1 MSLSRTTAIV
11 TLALL
16 FAAFLI
22 CGVLYLSVVPRSFQ
36 DMETSHMT
44 AHINSV
50 QNAFRDRIRQLDNVA
65 ADYASWDLTYQF
77 MQTRDSGYE
86 RSELTDDSL
95 QSLNV
100 YLFLLLDTKG
110 KIALLKVVGERPRT
124 ITSDQLQSIAALA
137 SQVARNNLEGG
148 ITGVIA
154 SGSDPLLV
162 SLRPILDS
170 RNQGPSRGTLV
181 LARRIDDKMLGEISS
196 LTQAPLRIAAL
207 TRTSSVPVNEL
218 NGSNGSSYSMTFE
231 RERTHA
237 LILLRDL
244 NSQPAAALELAMPRD
259 TWLRA
264 AASQKMG
271 IALMLGTAFVFTLI
285 NLLFIR
291 YRVVSRIEMLS
302 RLVADV
308 QSTGDLKR
316 RAIVRGADDIAHL
329 TCSMNE
335 MLSKL
340 QVTQEALIEAR
351 AKLQLEASHD
361 PLTGAFNRRAGM
373 ETLERE
379 LARSRREQRSLSLFV
394 LDLDNFKAINDSFG
408 HAAGD
413 MVLSETKGVL
423 SSCLRPFDTLI
434 RTGGD
439 EFLIV
444 TPGASIH
451 VAVFMGE
458 RILKRL
464 RATAMEWNG
473 TPMKVTATMGVA
485 CSCGELSK
493 DELIALADRALYR
506 GKAKGRD
513 CIECEDF
520 STAGVI
526 RSLQVKGNGLAQR
539 PL

>member
-1 MSLSRTTAIV
+1 MSLSRTTAVV

-16 FAAFLI
+16 SAAFLI
-22 CGVLYLSVVPRSFQ
+22 CGILYLSIVRRSFQ
-36 DMETSHMT
+36 EMETSHMT
-44 AHINSV
+44 THITSV
-50 QNAFRDRIRQLDNVA
+50 ENALRDRMGQLDNVA

-100 YLFLLLDTKG
+100 YLFLLLDTDG
-110 KIALLKVVGERPRT
+110 KIALLKVIGERPRT
-124 ITSDQLQSIAALA
+124 ITSAQLQSIAALA

-170 RNQGPSRGTLV
+170 RNQGPPRGTLV

-207 TRTSSVPVNEL
+207 SQARSVPVNEL

-231 RERTHA
+231 PERTQA

-244 NSQPAAALELAMPRD
+244 NSQPAAALEVAMPRN

-264 AASQKMG
+264 AATQKMA
-271 IALMLGTAFVFTLI
+271 IALMLGTALVFTLI

-291 YRVVSRIEMLS
+291 YRVVSRIEILS
-302 RLVADV
+302 KLAADV

-316 RAIVRGADDIAHL
+316 RAVVRGADEIAHL

-340 QVTQEALIEAR
+340 QVTQEALIETR
-351 AKLQLEASHD
+351 EKLQLEASHD

-373 ETLERE
+373 EILERE
-379 LARSRREQRSLSLFV
+379 LTRSRREHRSVSLYV

-413 MVLSETKGVL
+413 MVLSETKEVL
-423 SSCLRPFDTLI
+423 AHCIRPFDTLI

-439 EFLIV
+439 EFVIV
-444 TPGASIH
+444 TPGASIRD
-451 VAVFMGE
+451 AMFMGE
-458 RILKRL
+458 RILRRL
-464 RATAMEWNG
+464 RATVMDWNG
-473 TPMKVTATMGVA
+473 TPLRITATMGVA

-493 DELIALADRALYR
+493 DDLIALADRALYKA
-506 GKAKGRD
+506 KAKGRD

-520 STAGVI
+520 SAAGVI
-526 RSLQVKGNGLAQR
+526 PSLQVKGSALTER
-539 PL
+539 VL

>member
-1 MSLSRTTAIV
+1 
-11 TLALL
+11 
-16 FAAFLI
+16 
-22 CGVLYLSVVPRSFQ
+22 
-36 DMETSHMT
+36 
-44 AHINSV
+44 
-50 QNAFRDRIRQLDNVA
+50 
-65 ADYASWDLTYQF
+65 
-77 MQTRDSGYE
+77 
-86 RSELTDDSL
+86 
-95 QSLNV
+95 
-100 YLFLLLDTKG
+100 LFLLLDTKG